1 MTTKEQ
7 KLLGEALENSPLV
20 KKVEPIETNIVIFNV
35 ADGVDENEF
44 VNKLA
49 EKDILL
55 ISMGEGKL
63 RIVTHLDFTDAIVR
77 EDGW

>member
-1 MTTKEQ
+1 M
-7 KLLGEALENSPLV
+7 
-20 KKVEPIETNIVIFNV
+20 IFNV

-49 EKDILL
+49 EKYILL

-63 RIVTHLDFTDAIVR
+63 RMVTHLDFTDAMLEKTLDEIRVL
-77 EDGW
+77 EV